1 MAVFSGFCESRAMR
15 AVYYRCTAMAI
26 KMVSK
31 VDTFASSFCLLL
43 LWLPPEAILASSGFR
58 LALDMLHWVKPNVSL
73 QRLTWP
79 SKWPATEGHLYAAAA
94 YIAWHNCS

>member
-1 MAVFSGFCESRAMR
+1 MKCPKQPELVCPFFNIGVSAHPMAVFSGFCESRAMR

-43 LWLPPEAILASSGFR
+43 LWLPPEAIR
-58 LALDMLHWVKPNVSL
+58 
-73 QRLTWP
+73 
-79 SKWPATEGHLYAAAA
+79 SK
-94 YIAWHNCS
+94 

>member
-1 MAVFSGFCESRAMR
+1 LHPRFVCCCSGCRPR
-15 AVYYRCTAMAI
+15 RYG
-26 KMVSK
+26 
-31 VDTFASSFCLLL
+31 ASSH
-43 LWLPPEAILASSGFR
+43 PMVASSGFR